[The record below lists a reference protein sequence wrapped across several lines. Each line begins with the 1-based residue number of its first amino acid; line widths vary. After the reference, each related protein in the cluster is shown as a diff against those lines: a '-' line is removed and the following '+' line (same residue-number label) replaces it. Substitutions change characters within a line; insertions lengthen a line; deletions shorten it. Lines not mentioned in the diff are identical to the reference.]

1 MGTAGTATHSPPL
14 WPRKKAL
21 GRKRIGWL
29 YPIFRDLHF
38 YHGPTHFNGARPDDS
53 KRSIIRWGNAMNNV
67 FAAAGGSLCKSS
79 TSRRYAALSGHTAGQ
94 RRHLGWLRVRCGY
107 DNRRSRFRVLT
118 VSAFEVRSLPRGP
131 SVLLTLAVQHERR
144 PVAHGS
150 AVVSARLAAVGS
162 LSDGMTGQ
170 CINVPSI
177 FFTPSPSRF

>member
-1 MGTAGTATHSPPL
+1 MGTATNPPPP
-14 WPRKKAL
+14 WPKKKAL

-29 YPIFRDLHF
+29 YPIFRDLHL
-38 YHGPTHFNGARPDDS
+38 YHGPTHFTGAQPDGG

-67 FAAAGGSLCKSS
+67 LAAAGGSLRESS
-79 TSRRYAALSGHTAGQ
+79 TSRRHAAVGGPATGQ
-94 RRHLGWLRVRCGY
+94 RRHLGRLRVRCGC

-118 VSAFEVRSLPRGP
+118 VSAVEVRSLPRCP

-144 PVAHGS
+144 PVAHGL
-150 AVVSARLAAVGS
+150 AVVSPRLAAVGS

-177 FFTPSPSRF
+177 FFTPSRIRF